1 MAMPGTA
8 ATNDGLLGAVL
19 KKEANDMSATESMT
33 TLQAKVRRE
42 QGKGSARRLRATGL
56 VPAVVYRR
64 GEQPLAIS
72 VDPRALRGAVAG
84 EHRFNT
90 LLTLQIDG
98 GDKPETRQVL
108 LKDHQYDPVQHM
120 KLLHADFLEVRT
132 DEKTRVEIP
141 VLLTGRAQGVTDGG
155 ILQQNRRFLQV
166 LALPNQI
173 PLKIEVDVTH
183 LKIGQS
189 IHVAD
194 LKMPAGAE
202 LKYQTNFTIAVV
214 SAPEKE
220 EVVVAAVAAVAEGA
234 AAAPAAGGAA
244 APGAAGAAPAAGAAA
259 PAGGKAPAKAEGGDK
274 KK

>member
-1 MAMPGTA
+1 M
-8 ATNDGLLGAVL
+8 
-19 KKEANDMSATESMT
+19 
-33 TLQAKVRRE
+33 
-42 QGKGSARRLRATGL
+42 
-56 VPAVVYRR
+56 
-64 GEQPLAIS
+64 
-72 VDPRALRGAVAG
+72 
-84 EHRFNT
+84 
-90 LLTLQIDG
+90 
-98 GDKPETRQVL
+98 L
-108 LKDHQYDPVQHM
+108 LKDHQYDPVQHL

-141 VLLTGRAQGVTDGG
+141 VILTGRAQGVTDGG

-173 PLKIEVDVTH
+173 PLKIEVDVTS

-194 LKMPAGAE
+194 LKMPPGAE
-202 LKYQTNFTIAVV
+202 LKYATNFTIAVV

-220 EVVVAAVAAVAEGA
+220 EVVAPVVAAVVEGA

-244 APGAAGAAPAAGAAA
+244 PGAPGAAAPAAGAAA
-259 PAGGKAPAKAEGGDK
+259 PAAGGKAPAKAEGGDK